1 MNDPKL
7 ILFTGFLGSGKTSLL
22 LESAKYLA
30 EKDKRC
36 AIIVNEV
43 GEIGIDNLQMKKMGY
58 DVWEIFGGCICC
70 TLAMSLEETIT
81 QLMTDFQLDYILI
94 EPSGAADPSAIYPP
108 LEHSGFRKEKIRNV
122 FILDSTRV
130 DMFEAVLEPYLA
142 TSIPLAD
149 VVVINKIDVA
159 SPGELEKSDM
169 IIGKYNQ
176 TVPLLKINVNELSE
190 NQINE
195 MLKHD

>member
-94 EPSGAADPSAIYPP
+94 EPFGAADPSAIYRP

>member
-1 MNDPKL
+1 MNNPNL
-7 ILFTGFLGSGKTSLL
+7 VLFSGFLGSGKTSLL
-22 LESAKYLA
+22 LKSARHLA
-30 EKDKRC
+30 EKSKRC

-70 TLAMSLEETIT
+70 TLAVSLEETIV
-81 QLMTDFQLDYILI
+81 QLMAGFQLDYILI

-108 LEHSGFRKEKIRNV
+108 LEHSGFPKEKVKNV
-122 FILDSTRV
+122 FILDPTRV

-142 TSIPLAD
+142 ASIPLANF
-149 VVVINKIDVA
+149 VVINKIDVA
-159 SPGELEKSDM
+159 SLRELEKSDS
-169 IIGKYNQ
+169 IIRKYNQ
-176 TVPLLKINVNELSE
+176 KVQILEINVNDLSE

-195 MLKHD
+195 MLKQD